1 MNHITAR
8 RWRRTAIATA
18 CLLGSSAVL
27 AQATGITTKISGFGS
42 LYGTV
47 TNTDDTEYR
56 GSLVSYR
63 GAGESLDIGTDSRLG
78 IQGVASFANDLS
90 VTSQVVARRSATKD
104 FDPRVEWLYAQ
115 YAGLPGLELR
125 LGRVA
130 LPAFMISES
139 RQVGYATTTLRVAP
153 YVYGLLPI
161 ESVDG
166 AQANYRHTLGDA
178 VVSAQLSAGNSRVNL
193 LLPGATTP
201 NEIKADELVSLNGI
215 VEWGNWTARIGR
227 VRSKVDLVLFP
238 KFTDTFDGYGV
249 QYDNGKAIVVAE
261 YVRRKTEP
269 RLLDASAWYL
279 TAGWR
284 FGALTPYAMLSH
296 YASKT
301 ALGPPGT
308 PVAPAIDGHSVGL
321 RYDVARNVALK
332 ADLSRLDTGHPT
344 IFTTVLPTQRKVT
357 VMSAGL
363 DFIF

>member
-8 RWRRTAIATA
+8 RWRHTAIAAA

-27 AQATGITTKISGFGS
+27 AQANGITTKVSGFGS

-56 GSLVSYR
+56 GGVVPYR
-63 GAGESLDIGTDSRLG
+63 GAGKSLDIGADSRLG
-78 IQGVASFANDLS
+78 LQGVVSFANDLS
-90 VTSQVVARRSATKD
+90 VTAQAVARRSATKD

-130 LPAFMISES
+130 LPAFLVSES

-153 YVYGLLPI
+153 YVYGLLPL

-166 AQANYRHTLGDA
+166 AQANYRHSLGDA
-178 VVSAQLSAGNSRVNL
+178 VVSAQLSTGNTRLNGV
-193 LLPGATTP
+193 LPGTSTP
-201 NEIKADELVSLNGI
+201 SEITADELVSLNGI
-215 VEWGNWTARIGR
+215 VEWGDWTARIGR
-227 VRSKVDLVLFP
+227 VRSKTELSIVP
-238 KFTDTFDGYGV
+238 KFTDTFDGYGL

-261 YVRRKTEP
+261 YVRRKTDP
-269 RLLDASAWYL
+269 RLLDASAWYVS
-279 TAGWR
+279 AGWR
-284 FGALTPYAMLSH
+284 FGAWTPYAVLSH
-296 YASKT
+296 YAAKT

-308 PVAPAIDGHSVGL
+308 PVPPAVQGQSVGL

-344 IFTTVLPTQRKVT
+344 IFTTALPTQRKVT